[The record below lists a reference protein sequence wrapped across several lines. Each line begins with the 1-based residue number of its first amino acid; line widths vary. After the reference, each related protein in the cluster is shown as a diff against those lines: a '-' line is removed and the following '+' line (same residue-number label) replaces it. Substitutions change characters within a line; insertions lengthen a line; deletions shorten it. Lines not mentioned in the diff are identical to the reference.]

1 MHSFLKRGLIA
12 CLAAQLC
19 LTGVTA
25 FAAEKA
31 AAPADPAKK
40 EAAPA
45 AQPAAPAQPAA
56 QAAQPAPAPAPK
68 PAAGVWKL
76 TQMTLAETTI
86 TTESLKESEAMGE
99 VCYMDLREDGTAVFY
114 GLPDDADG
122 AGTWDAASIVL
133 DSGAAAYTLGAENK
147 TLSVQAAGSTMTF
160 ERTTREAVYAI
171 LGYKEG
177 VLDANVKYVQDDE
190 KILSTDDVRVKI
202 TGYKVD
208 MKGFTVKLH
217 CDNKGKHR
225 TVISADNSA
234 VNKYNIETAWSVSLA
249 KEESCDSE
257 MIFPVLELEK
267 LGITAVDELTLRLSV
282 YDGKDGDVLSENSI
296 STVYPSGKKADQV
309 VVPARKPV
317 DKEAVVVNDAACTF
331 ILQGPVQKDAVSS
344 SIPCYI
350 ENKTDKVI
358 CLVLENSTV
367 NGQPVEGFVGMEI
380 LPGTRGYSSVLY
392 MQDALAAKGITDITG
407 IAATLKVYAIRD
419 SSLELVSEAAV
430 NYAP

>member
-1 MHSFLKRGLIA
+1 MHRFLKRGLIA
-12 CLAAQLC
+12 CLAAQIC

-31 AAPADPAKK
+31 AAPADPTQK

-76 TQMTLAETTI
+76 TQMTLGESTI
-86 TTESLKESEAMGE
+86 TTESLKESEALGE
-99 VCYMDLREDGTAVFY
+99 VCYMELREDGTATFY
-114 GLPDDADG
+114 NLPDDEDG

-133 DSGAAAYTLGAENK
+133 DSGAAAYTLGADNN
-147 TLSVQAAGSTMTF
+147 TLNLQAYGSTMAF

-177 VLDANVKYVQDDE
+177 VLDANVKYVQEDK

-202 TGYKVD
+202 TGYKAD

-217 CDNKGKHR
+217 CDNKGEHK

-234 VNKYNIETAWSVSLA
+234 VNKYNIETAWSVSLG
-249 KEESCDSE
+249 KDESCDSE
-257 MIFPVLELEK
+257 ILFPVLELEK

-317 DKEAVVVNDAACTF
+317 DKEAIVINDAACTF

-358 CLVLENSTV
+358 SLLLENSTV

-407 IAATLKVYAIRD
+407 IAATLKVYARQE

>member
-1 MHSFLKRGLIA
+1 MHRFLKRGLIA
-12 CLAAQLC
+12 CLAAQIC

-31 AAPADPAKK
+31 AAPADPTQK

-45 AQPAAPAQPAA
+45 AQPAAPAQP
-56 QAAQPAPAPAPK
+56 AAQPAPAPAPK

-76 TQMTLAETTI
+76 TQMTLGESTI
-86 TTESLKESEAMGE
+86 TTESLKESEALGE
-99 VCYMDLREDGTAVFY
+99 VCYMELREDGTATFY
-114 GLPDDADG
+114 NLPDDEDG

-133 DSGAAAYTLGAENK
+133 DSGAAAYTLGADNN
-147 TLSVQAAGSTMTF
+147 TLNLQAYGSTMAF

-177 VLDANVKYVQDDE
+177 VLDANVKYVQEDK

-202 TGYKVD
+202 TGYKAD

-217 CDNKGKHR
+217 CDNKGEHK

-234 VNKYNIETAWSVSLA
+234 VNKYNIETAWSVSLG
-249 KEESCDSE
+249 KDESCDSE
-257 MIFPVLELEK
+257 ILFPVLELEK

-296 STVYPSGKKADQV
+296 ATVYPTGKKADQV
-309 VVPARKPV
+309 VAPERKPV
-317 DKEAVVVNDAACTF
+317 DKEAVVVNEAACTF
-331 ILQGPVQKDAVSS
+331 ILQGPVQKDAVAS

-358 CLVLENSTV
+358 SLVLENSTV
-367 NGQPVEGFVGMEI
+367 NGQPVEGFVSMEI

-407 IAATLKVYAIRD
+407 IAATLKVYSRQE

>member
-1 MHSFLKRGLIA
+1 MHRFLKRGLIA
-12 CLAAQLC
+12 CLAAQIC

-31 AAPADPAKK
+31 AAPADPTQK

-45 AQPAAPAQPAA
+45 AQPAAPAQP
-56 QAAQPAPAPAPK
+56 AAQPAPAPAPK

-76 TQMTLAETTI
+76 TQMTLGESTI
-86 TTESLKESEAMGE
+86 TTESLKESEALGE
-99 VCYMDLREDGTAVFY
+99 VCYMELREDGTATFY
-114 GLPDDADG
+114 NLPDDEDG

-133 DSGAAAYTLGAENK
+133 DSGAAAYTLGADNN
-147 TLSVQAAGSTMTF
+147 TLNLQAYGSTMAF

-177 VLDANVKYVQDDE
+177 VLDANVKYVQEDK

-202 TGYKVD
+202 TGYKAD

-217 CDNKGKHR
+217 CDNKGEHK

-234 VNKYNIETAWSVSLA
+234 VNKYNIETAWSVSLG
-249 KEESCDSE
+249 KDESCDSE
-257 MIFPVLELEK
+257 ILFPVLELEK

-296 STVYPSGKKADQV
+296 ATVYPTGKKADQV
-309 VVPARKPV
+309 VAPERKPV
-317 DKEAVVVNDAACTF
+317 DKEAVVVTDAACTF
-331 ILQGPVQKDAVSS
+331 ILQGPVQKDAVAS

-358 CLVLENSTV
+358 SLVLENSTV
-367 NGQPVEGFVGMEI
+367 NGQPVEGFVSMEI

-407 IAATLKVYAIRD
+407 IAATLKVYSRQE

>member
-1 MHSFLKRGLIA
+1 
-12 CLAAQLC
+12 
-19 LTGVTA
+19 
-25 FAAEKA
+25 
-31 AAPADPAKK
+31 
-40 EAAPA
+40 
-45 AQPAAPAQPAA
+45 
-56 QAAQPAPAPAPK
+56 
-68 PAAGVWKL
+68 
-76 TQMTLAETTI
+76 MTLGESTI
-86 TTESLKESEAMGE
+86 TTESLKESEALGE

-133 DSGAAAYTLGAENK
+133 DSGAAAYTLGADNN
-147 TLSVQAAGSTMTF
+147 TLNLQAYGSTMAF

-177 VLDANVKYVQDDE
+177 VLDANVKYVQEDK

-202 TGYKVD
+202 TGYKAD

-217 CDNKGKHR
+217 CDNKGEHK

-234 VNKYNIETAWSVSLA
+234 VNKYNIETAWSVSLG
-249 KEESCDSE
+249 KDESCDSE
-257 MIFPVLELEK
+257 ILFPVLELEK

-296 STVYPSGKKADQV
+296 STVYPTGKKADQV
-309 VVPARKPV
+309 VAPERKPV

-331 ILQGPVQKDAVSS
+331 ILQGPVQKDAVAS

-358 CLVLENSTV
+358 SLVLENSTV

-392 MQDALAAKGITDITG
+392 MQDALAARGITDITG
-407 IAATLKVYAIRD
+407 IAATLKVYARQE

>member
-1 MHSFLKRGLIA
+1 MHRFLKRGLIA
-12 CLAAQLC
+12 CLAAQIC

-31 AAPADPAKK
+31 AAPANPAQK

-68 PAAGVWKL
+68 SAAGVWKL
-76 TQMTLAETTI
+76 TQMTLGESTI
-86 TTESLKESEAMGE
+86 TTESLKESEALGE
-99 VCYMDLREDGTAVFY
+99 VCYMELREDGTATFY
-114 GLPDDADG
+114 NLPDDEDG

-133 DSGAAAYTLGAENK
+133 DSGAAAYTLGADNN
-147 TLSVQAAGSTMTF
+147 TLNLQAYGSTMAF

-177 VLDANVKYVQDDE
+177 VLDANVKYVQEDK

-202 TGYKVD
+202 TGYKAD

-217 CDNKGKHR
+217 CDNKGEHK
-225 TVISADNSA
+225 TVITADNSA
-234 VNKYNIETAWSVSLA
+234 VNKYNIETAWSVSLG
-249 KEESCDSE
+249 KDESCDSE
-257 MIFPVLELEK
+257 ILFPVLELEK

-296 STVYPSGKKADQV
+296 STVYPTGKKADQV
-309 VVPARKPV
+309 VAPERKPV

-331 ILQGPVQKDAVSS
+331 ILQGPVQKDAVAS

-358 CLVLENSTV
+358 SLVLENSTV

-407 IAATLKVYAIRD
+407 IAATLKVYARQE